1 MVNPF
6 YFNGMIYQV
15 ITFTGDEVLLNAKL
29 KELQQ
34 IDLVVIVDVLKIY
47 DNAYFIKYNVPVE
60 SKYFWENWF
69 K

>member
-1 MVNPF
+1 
-6 YFNGMIYQV
+6 MIYQV

-29 KELQQ
+29 KEMIE
-34 IDLVVIVDVLKIY
+34 IDLVSIIDVTKLY
-47 DNAYFIKYNVPVE
+47 DNAYFIKYQVPIE